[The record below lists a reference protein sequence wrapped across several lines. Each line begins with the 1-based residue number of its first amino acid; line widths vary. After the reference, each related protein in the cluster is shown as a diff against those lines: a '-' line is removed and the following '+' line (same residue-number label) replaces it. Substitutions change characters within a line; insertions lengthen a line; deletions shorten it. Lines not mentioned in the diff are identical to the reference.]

1 MLRYLWLVLST
12 VMLNVMLSGT
22 AQAAEINFNG
32 ATVGNNCPLS
42 TATSTYNCTG
52 AFIGSSDVA
61 VIASGF
67 TVVVAGPIQLSSSQ
81 GLKMSGTARLETTG
95 SNDINITGSNN
106 LNIAGGTIKAGGVYT
121 IGGGAETTVNIIA
134 GSVTNNGQKH
144 TVRGSVTSTGNV
156 SFATETTITGS
167 VSGAAVTIGY
177 KNSIGGTLTAK
188 GDLNTGGESIFSG
201 AVSGAAVTVGYKNS
215 ITGSLTATGAITMGG
230 ESTVTGAVS
239 GASINT
245 GSNIAIGGS
254 LSVTGTIVTDSG
266 AKINGAISGASLT
279 TGSNNVL
286 GSSLTIKDGNIKL
299 GSGTTVSGAVSSASI
314 TADADVK
321 LGSTL
326 IVTGAIRLESRV
338 EVTGAVS
345 GDSIVTNSDVKLRST
360 LAIKGTIDLSSG
372 NIVTGAVTGASI
384 KTNSNT
390 SLNGSLK
397 VDGLAELGSSIT
409 VLGGVRANEVTTV
422 SPVKNISGGIIAD
435 KAITI
440 ASGST
445 ISGDMTAPTIT
456 FNSSDSTV
464 TGNINASISLTMGS
478 RTKVIGD
485 IVGAKVVTADSV
497 TINGNAAVN
506 SIYLDGGSTVSK
518 VITCTGPGAVLC
530 SCVTKPSWYNYNPT
544 CAAAPAAGAH
554 HFQITH
560 SGSALTCQPQ
570 TVKVTACANAAC
582 TAPHFTGSSS
592 SVTLQPGGKS
602 FTFTGETTAAAPATV
617 EQTTVGTARIVATG
631 TSGTVCVNTA
641 NASATDQCL
650 MDFEDTGL
658 LVNVDDHIAAT
669 SANVSIQALTATSTK
684 QSCVPLVKDK
694 TENISLS
701 CGFIKPGSDYARAG
715 AKISFSGS
723 DLSCGA
729 GTVRLS
735 LAFDGNGVARTKLTY
750 PEVGQLSLTA
760 TYAGSTAYTAKGT
773 DTFIVA
779 PARFNIEATSASG
792 KKVAAGAVVG
802 IGSAVFAKAGEEFTV
817 KISAVN
823 DKGEVTTNFGK
834 EAKNNNAEATRENIK
849 VTALA
854 VDNPDDAGNAGDIAA
869 PALSAITD
877 GVTSSSKWSFSDVG
891 IIRLDVGLNS
901 GAGYLGA
908 AGDQFKTAGTQKI
921 GRFIPDH
928 FDTSLPIFA
937 TLTGSRTREMVA
949 PGQLAGMTMP
959 CKATSN
965 STPLLAPCDP
975 VFIYSHQPFYVIVK
989 AYNSANGLTINYQ
1002 GALAKPITL
1011 SAAATLGGATL
1022 VDTNVGAMGGSIAG
1036 TAPSFAFFKGLG
1048 RVDDPNF
1055 DLPSTISMPM
1065 FRFKALPSAA
1075 TGSNPVRFFVRA
1087 VDTDGATSRRATASA
1102 SAETAI
1108 TAVSG
1113 RLVVPNIDGSPTSPM
1128 PVTVQAQFY
1137 DANRGFMFNPMYNA
1151 PAKSLAGYLRFDRCE
1166 KGLASVCATAAQ
1178 LQPVAP
1184 GTAAFQSGKA
1194 SFRLTPPS
1202 GQNGLGSV
1210 DFTMQKPCTPTPACN
1225 ADAQWIYYLP
1235 STTGKLTFGVYRS
1248 GPVIYTREIY

>member
-1 MLRYLWLVLST
+1 MLRFLS
-12 VMLNVMLSGT
+12 LLLGT
-22 AQAAEINFNG
+22 LLLTGLAQAANVNFNG
-32 ATVGNNCPLS
+32 GEVRDCNISNS
-42 TATSTYNCTG
+42 TTYNCGTSFLG
-52 AFIGSSDVA
+52 GEDIA
-61 VIASGF
+61 VIASGY
-67 TVVVAGPIQLSSSQ
+67 TVIVNGSFQMGWGQ
-81 GLKMSGTARLETTG
+81 GVKMSGTARLET
-95 SNDINITGSNN
+95 INGGNIILTAANPNNMSIT
-106 LNIAGGTIKAGGVYT
+106 GGTIKASGYYV
-121 IGGGAETTVNIIA
+121 IGGSVKNITANIIA
-134 GSVTNNGQKH
+134 SSIGNTGEASTVNGSLTATGDISLATGT
-144 TVRGSVTSTGNV
+144 TV
-156 SFATETTITGS
+156 TGS
-167 VSGAAVTIGY
+167 VSGAAVTTASNIVIG
-177 KNSIGGTLTAK
+177 
-188 GDLNTGGESIFSG
+188 
-201 AVSGAAVTVGYKNS
+201 
-215 ITGSLTATGAITMGG
+215 GSLTATGAINLGSGTNI
-230 ESTVTGAVS
+230 SGAVS
-239 GASINT
+239 GASIKT
-245 GSNIAIGGS
+245 SSNIVLGGA
-254 LSVTGTIVTDSG
+254 LSVTGTIQ
-266 AKINGAISGASLT
+266 
-279 TGSNNVL
+279 L
-286 GSSLTIKDGNIKL
+286 GSSTSVN
-299 GSGTTVSGAVSSASI
+299 GAVSGASI
-314 TADADVK
+314 TADADVVLRNSLTVK
-321 LGSTL
+321 GDISLGSRT
-326 IVTGAIRLESRV
+326 A
-338 EVTGAVS
+338 VTGAVS
-345 GDSIVTNSDVKLRST
+345 GGSITAQSDVKLGST
-360 LAIKGTIDLSSG
+360 LST
-372 NIVTGAVTGASI
+372 TGAIYLLSRTSVAGAITGSSI
-384 KTNSNT
+384 KTESGATLNGPVKVGGAAYFESETRVNGNLEAASLNLRPSNT
-390 SLNGSLK
+390 
-397 VDGLAELGSSIT
+397 
-409 VLGGVRANEVTTV
+409 
-422 SPVKNISGGIIAD
+422 
-435 KAITI
+435 
-440 ASGST
+440 
-445 ISGDMTAPTIT
+445 TIT
-456 FNSSDSTV
+456 GNVNV
-464 TGNINASISLTMGS
+464 TGDITMGS
-478 RTKVIGD
+478 STVINGD
-485 IVGAKVVTADSV
+485 VVGNNVKTESSSAR
-497 TINGNAAVN
+497 INGNALVY
-506 SIYLDGGSTVSK
+506 SLYLAWDARVSK
-518 VITCTGPGAVLC
+518 VVTCKVPGDFPC
-530 SCVTKPSWYNYNPT
+530 SCVTYESGYTYRPT

-560 SGSALTCQPQ
+560 TGSALTCQPQ

-650 MDFEDTGL
+650 IDFEDTGL

-694 TENISLS
+694 TENINLS

-715 AKISFSGS
+715 AKISFNGS

-735 LAFDGNGVARTKLTY
+735 LAFDGNGVAKTKLTY

-834 EAKNNNAEATRENIK
+834 ETNQEATQENIK
-849 VTALA
+849 LTALA
-854 VDNPDDAGNAGDIAA
+854 VDNPDDAGNAGDITAGVMN
-869 PALSAITD
+869 AITN
-877 GVTSSSKWSFSDVG
+877 GVSSSKTDSTGPWRFSDVG
-891 IIRLDVGLNS
+891 IIRLELGLKS
-901 GAGYLGA
+901 GVGYLGA

-1002 GALAKPITL
+1002 GSLAKPITL

-1022 VDTNVGAMGGSIAG
+1022 VDSNVGAMGGSIAG
-1036 TAPSFAFFKGLG
+1036 TAPLFAFFKGLG
-1048 RVDDPNF
+1048 RVEDPNF
-1055 DLPSTISMPM
+1055 NLPAEISMPM

-1087 VDTDGATSRRATASA
+1087 VDTDGATSQRATASA
-1102 SAETAI
+1102 SMETAI

-1137 DANRGFMFNPMYNA
+1137 DANRGFTFNPMYNA

-1166 KGLASVCATAAQ
+1166 KGLATVCATAAQ

-1194 SFRLTPPS
+1194 GFRLTPPS

>member
-12 VMLNVMLSGT
+12 VVLNVMLSSVASAGNV
-22 AQAAEINFNG
+22 NFNG
-32 ATVGNNCPLS
+32 NTVGNCALDSNIYTCG
-42 TATSTYNCTG
+42 A
-52 AFIGSSDVA
+52 AFIGSGDTAS
-61 VIASGF
+61 IASGY
-67 TVVVAGPIQLSSSQ
+67 TVIVDGAIQLAWAQ
-81 GLKMSGTARLETTG
+81 GLKMRGTARLETTG
-95 SNDINITGSNN
+95 SNGINLAGADPK
-106 LNIAGGTIKAGGVYT
+106 NIDVTGGTIKAGNIVRAANGDLGGGGTFQTAGGRSMTVDIMANTVTDISATAIRGNVTAVSITLGSSATITGAVYCYNLST
-121 IGGGAETTVNIIA
+121 SDSNVIGGGATVRNQASFGSSTKLSGGLTA
-134 GSVTNNGQKH
+134 GS
-144 TVRGSVTSTGNV
+144 
-156 SFATETTITGS
+156 I
-167 VSGAAVTIGY
+167 
-177 KNSIGGTLTAK
+177 
-188 GDLNTGGESIFSG
+188 
-201 AVSGAAVTVGYKNS
+201 
-215 ITGSLTATGAITMGG
+215 
-230 ESTVTGAVS
+230 
-239 GASINT
+239 
-245 GSNIAIGGS
+245 
-254 LSVTGTIVTDSG
+254 
-266 AKINGAISGASLT
+266 T
-279 TGSNNVL
+279 TGSPVELNGPVVSNSTISL
-286 GSSLTIKDGNIKL
+286 GSYTVVNGSI
-299 GSGTTVSGAVSSASI
+299 SGTEI
-314 TADADVK
+314 T
-321 LGSTL
+321 
-326 IVTGAIRLESRV
+326 
-338 EVTGAVS
+338 
-345 GDSIVTNSDVKLRST
+345 TNSPVT
-360 LAIKGTIDLSSG
+360 L
-372 NIVTGAVTGASI
+372 TGAVTAT
-384 KTNSNT
+384 K
-390 SLNGSLK
+390 SLSL
-397 VDGLAELGSSIT
+397 
-409 VLGGVRANEVTTV
+409 
-422 SPVKNISGGIIAD
+422 
-435 KAITI
+435 
-440 ASGST
+440 ASG
-445 ISGDMTAPTIT
+445 
-456 FNSSDSTV
+456 STV
-464 TGNINASISLTMGS
+464 TGNITSPIVTLLSSSSTI
-478 RTKVIGD
+478 KGD
-485 IVGAKVVTADSV
+485 ISASTSLDIGSSVVVTGKVDAGTLAMRAEGAKVNGNVTLKGDFLMESGTTINGDLVAARV
-497 TINGNAAVN
+497 TTKSGNAIINGNAAVN
-506 SIYLDGGSTVSK
+506 YIYIDGNNAVNK
-518 VITCTGPGAVLC
+518 VITCTGPGAVGC
-530 SCVTKPSWYNYNPT
+530 SCVEKPSWYNYNPT

-560 SGSALTCQPQ
+560 TGSALTCQPQ

-694 TENISLS
+694 TENINLS

-735 LAFDGNGVARTKLTY
+735 LAFDGNGVAKTKLTY

-773 DTFIVA
+773 NTFIVA

-834 EAKNNNAEATRENIK
+834 EAKNNNVEATRENIK
-849 VTALA
+849 LTALA
-854 VDNPDDAGNAGDIAA
+854 VDNPDDAGKAGDITA

-877 GVTSSSKWSFSDVG
+877 GITSSSKWSFSDVG
-891 IIRLDVGLNS
+891 IIRIDVGLNS
-901 GAGYLGA
+901 GVGYLGA

-959 CKATSN
+959 CKASAT
-965 STPLLAPCDP
+965 STPLLSPCDP
-975 VFIYSHQPFYVIVK
+975 VFIYSYQPFYVIVK
-989 AYNSANGLTINYQ
+989 AYNSVNGLTINYQ
-1002 GALAKPITL
+1002 GSLAKPITL
-1011 SAAATLGGATL
+1011 SAAATLGGAAL
-1022 VDTNVGAMGGSIAG
+1022 VDSNVGAMGGSIAG
-1036 TAPSFAFFKGLG
+1036 TAPLFAFFKGLG
-1048 RVDDPNF
+1048 RVEDPNF
-1055 DLPSTISMPM
+1055 NLPAEISMPM

-1087 VDTDGATSRRATASA
+1087 VDTDGATSQRATAS
-1102 SAETAI
+1102 SSMETAI

-1128 PVTVQAQFY
+1128 PVTLQAQFY

-1151 PAKSLAGYLRFDRCE
+1151 PAKSLAGYLRFNNCQ
-1166 KGLASVCATAAQ
+1166 KGLSSVCATAAQ

-1194 SFRLTPPS
+1194 GFRLTPPS
-1202 GQNGLGSV
+1202 GQYGLGSV
-1210 DFTMQKPCTPTPACN
+1210 ELTVDP
-1225 ADAQWIYYLP
+1225 QWIYYLP
-1235 STTGKLTFGVYRS
+1235 STTGKLTFGLYRS

>member
-12 VMLNVMLSGT
+12 LLLTGL
-22 AQAAEINFNG
+22 AQAANINFNG
-32 ATVGNNCPLS
+32 NVGGCTRDGDTYTCDPSFLGANDIAVIGNGKTVIV
-42 TATSTYNCTG
+42 TG
-52 AFIGSSDVA
+52 AF
-61 VIASGF
+61 
-67 TVVVAGPIQLSSSQ
+67 QLGYFQ

-95 SNDINITGSNN
+95 SNDINLSGAQVA
-106 LNIAGGTIKAGGVYT
+106 NIDVSGGTIQAGNFVRDANNNL
-121 IGGGAETTVNIIA
+121 GGGGNFLISN
-134 GSVTNNGQKH
+134 GQSVTANVLGN
-144 TVRGSVTSTGNV
+144 TVSTDGSSATIRGNV
-156 SFATETTITGS
+156 T
-167 VSGAAVTIGY
+167 
-177 KNSIGGTLTAK
+177 
-188 GDLNTGGESIFSG
+188 
-201 AVSGAAVTVGYKNS
+201 AVTVNMRS
-215 ITGSLTATGAITMGG
+215 SA
-230 ESTVTGAVS
+230 TVTGAVYCY
-239 GASINT
+239 
-245 GSNIAIGGS
+245 
-254 LSVTGTIVTDSG
+254 
-266 AKINGAISGASLT
+266 SLT
-279 TGSNNVL
+279 TGSSNVIGGGATVRDQANL
-286 GSSLTIKDGNIKL
+286 GSGIKLSGGLSAGTITTGSPAELNGPVVSKGTIAL
-299 GSGTTVSGAVSSASI
+299 GSGTVV
-314 TADADVK
+314 
-321 LGSTL
+321 
-326 IVTGAIRLESRV
+326 
-338 EVTGAVS
+338 
-345 GDSIVTNSDVKLRST
+345 
-360 LAIKGTIDLSSG
+360 
-372 NIVTGAVTGASI
+372 
-384 KTNSNT
+384 
-390 SLNGSLK
+390 NGSLS
-397 VDGLAELGSSIT
+397 GTEITTTSSVTLTGTIT
-409 VLGGVRANEVTTV
+409 ATKSFNL
-422 SPVKNISGGIIAD
+422 
-435 KAITI
+435 

-445 ISGDMTAPTIT
+445 VNGNIAAPTVVLA
-456 FNSSDSTV
+456 SSNSTV
-464 TGNINASISLTMGS
+464 
-478 RTKVIGD
+478 KGD
-485 IVGAKVVTADSV
+485 ISASTSLDIGSSVVVTGKVDAGTLAMRAEGAKVNGNVTLKGDFLMESGTTINGDLVAARVTTKSSNA

-506 SIYLDGGSTVSK
+506 YIYLDGGATVSK
-518 VITCTGPGAVLC
+518 VITCTGPGAVAC
-530 SCVTKPSWYNYNPT
+530 SCVERPSWYNYNPT

-560 SGSALTCQPQ
+560 TGSALTCQPQ

-592 SVTLQPGGKS
+592 VTLLPGGKS
-602 FTFTGETTAAAPATV
+602 FTFTGETSSATV
-617 EQTTVGTARIVATG
+617 EQTTVGVATLAASG
-631 TSGTVCVNTA
+631 TSGTTCVNSA
-641 NASATDQCL
+641 NTSASNQCA
-650 MDFEDTGL
+650 MSFEDTGL
-658 LVNVDDHIAAT
+658 QVTVDNHIAAT
-669 SANVSIQALTATSTK
+669 TANVRIQALAASANK
-684 QSCVPLVKDK
+684 QSCVPLVAGKS
-694 TENISLS
+694 EYINLS
-701 CGFIKPGSDYARAG
+701 CGFVNPVSGKARAG
-715 AKISFSGS
+715 AQVNVNGNG
-723 DLSCGA
+723 LTCGNSP
-729 GTVRLS
+729 TRLQ
-735 LAFDGNGVARTKLTY
+735 LAFDSAGIANTTLTY
-750 PEVGQLSLTA
+750 PEVGEVALDA
-760 TYAGSTAYTAKGT
+760 AYAGSAGYTARGSGK
-773 DTFIVA
+773 FIAA
-779 PARFNIEATSASG
+779 PARFNIEATSAG
-792 KKVAAGAVVG
+792 NNKVAAGAVPDAN
-802 IGSAVFAKAGEEFTV
+802 SAIFAKAGETFTV
-817 KISAVN
+817 KLSAVN
-823 DKGEVTTNFGK
+823 NKGEVTTNFGK
-834 EAKNNNAEATRENIK
+834 ETTPENMK
-849 VTALA
+849 LAVPA
-854 VDNPDDAGNAGDIAA
+854 VDNPADAGNAGDITAGA
-869 PALSAITD
+869 MNAIID
-877 GVTSSSKWSFSDVG
+877 GVSSSKTDSTGAWSFSDVG
-891 IIRLDVGLNS
+891 IIRLDVDLNS

-937 TLTGSRTREMVA
+937 TLTGSRTREMVS

-1102 SAETAI
+1102 SMETAI

-1151 PAKSLAGYLRFDRCE
+1151 PARSVAGYLRFDRCE

-1194 SFRLTPPS
+1194 GFRLTPPS

>member
-1 MLRYLWLVLST
+1 MLRFLS
-12 VMLNVMLSGT
+12 LLLGT
-22 AQAAEINFNG
+22 LLLTGLTQAAPINFSGGEVRGCDISN
-32 ATVGNNCPLS
+32 S
-42 TATSTYNCTG
+42 TTYNCGTSFLG
-52 AFIGSSDVA
+52 GEDIA
-61 VIASGF
+61 VIASGY
-67 TVVVAGPIQLSSSQ
+67 TVIVNGSFQMGWGQ
-81 GLKMSGTARLETTG
+81 GVKMSGTARLETINGGNIILTG
-95 SNDINITGSNN
+95 ANPNNMSIT
-106 LNIAGGTIKAGGVYT
+106 GGTIKASGYYV
-121 IGGGAETTVNIIA
+121 IGGSVKNITANIIA
-134 GSVTNNGQKH
+134 SSISNTGEASTVNGSLTATGDISLATGT
-144 TVRGSVTSTGNV
+144 TV
-156 SFATETTITGS
+156 TGS
-167 VSGAAVTIGY
+167 VSGAAITTASNIVIG
-177 KNSIGGTLTAK
+177 
-188 GDLNTGGESIFSG
+188 
-201 AVSGAAVTVGYKNS
+201 
-215 ITGSLTATGAITMGG
+215 GSLTATGAINLGSGTNI
-230 ESTVTGAVS
+230 SGAVS
-239 GASINT
+239 GASIKT
-245 GSNIAIGGS
+245 SSNIVLGGA
-254 LSVTGTIVTDSG
+254 LSVTGTIQ
-266 AKINGAISGASLT
+266 
-279 TGSNNVL
+279 L
-286 GSSLTIKDGNIKL
+286 GSSTSVN
-299 GSGTTVSGAVSSASI
+299 GAVSGASI
-314 TADADVK
+314 TADADVVLRNSLTVNGDIS
-321 LGSTL
+321 LGSRT
-326 IVTGAIRLESRV
+326 A
-338 EVTGAVS
+338 VTGAVS
-345 GDSIVTNSDVKLRST
+345 GGSITAQSDVKLGST
-360 LAIKGTIDLSSG
+360 LST
-372 NIVTGAVTGASI
+372 TGAIYLLSRTSVAGAITGSSI
-384 KTNSNT
+384 KTESGATLNGPVKVGGAAYFESETRVNGNLESGSLTLRPSNT
-390 SLNGSLK
+390 
-397 VDGLAELGSSIT
+397 
-409 VLGGVRANEVTTV
+409 
-422 SPVKNISGGIIAD
+422 
-435 KAITI
+435 
-440 ASGST
+440 
-445 ISGDMTAPTIT
+445 TIT
-456 FNSSDSTV
+456 GNVNV
-464 TGNINASISLTMGS
+464 TGDITMGS
-478 RTKVIGD
+478 GTVINGD
-485 IVGAKVVTADSV
+485 VDGNNVKTESSSAR
-497 TINGNAAVN
+497 INGNARVY
-506 SIYLDGGSTVSK
+506 SLYLAWDARVSK
-518 VITCTGPGAVLC
+518 VVTCKVPADFPC
-530 SCVTKPSWYNYNPT
+530 SCVTYESGYTYRPT
-544 CAAAPAAGAH
+544 CAAAAPAGAH

-560 SGSALTCQPQ
+560 TGSALTCQPQ

-592 SVTLQPGGKS
+592 VTLLPGGKS
-602 FTFTGETTAAAPATV
+602 FTFTGETSSATV
-617 EQTTVGTARIVATG
+617 EQTTVGVATLAA
-631 TSGTVCVNTA
+631 SGTTGTTCVNSA
-641 NASATDQCL
+641 NTSASNQCA
-650 MDFEDTGL
+650 MSFEDTGL
-658 LVNVDDHIAAT
+658 QVTVDNHIAAT
-669 SANVSIQALTATSTK
+669 TANVRIQALAASANK
-684 QSCVPLVKDK
+684 QSCVPLVAGKS
-694 TENISLS
+694 EYINLS
-701 CGFIKPGSDYARAG
+701 CGFANPVSGKARAG
-715 AKISFSGS
+715 AQVNVNGNG
-723 DLSCGA
+723 LTCGNSP
-729 GTVRLS
+729 TRLQ
-735 LAFDGNGVARTKLTY
+735 LAFDSAGIANTTLTY
-750 PEVGQLSLTA
+750 PEVGEVALDA
-760 TYAGSTAYTAKGT
+760 AYAGSAGYTARGSGK
-773 DTFIVA
+773 FIAA
-779 PARFNIEATSASG
+779 PARFTIEATSAG
-792 KKVAAGAVVG
+792 NNKVAAGAVPDAN
-802 IGSAVFAKAGEEFTV
+802 SAIFAKAGETFTV

-823 DKGEVTTNFGK
+823 NKGEVTTNFGK
-834 EAKNNNAEATRENIK
+834 ETTPENMK
-849 VTALA
+849 LAVPA
-854 VDNPDDAGNAGDIAA
+854 VDNPADAGNAGDITAGA
-869 PALSAITD
+869 MNAITD
-877 GVTSSSKWSFSDVG
+877 GVSSSKTDSTGAWSFSDVG